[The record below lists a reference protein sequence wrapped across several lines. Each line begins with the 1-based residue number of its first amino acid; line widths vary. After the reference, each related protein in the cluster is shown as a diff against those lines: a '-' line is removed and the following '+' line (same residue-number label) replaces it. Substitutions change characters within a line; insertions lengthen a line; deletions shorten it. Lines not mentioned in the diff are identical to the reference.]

1 MIFDLP
7 ESVYCYAFSLRKQ
20 RLLRH
25 FIPHVKVKSLS
36 RSQSLSGSATVLIW
50 GAEPAASHWPS
61 STRIIRVEDGFLRS
75 VGLGAD
81 LVRPVSWVFDSR
93 GIYFDAS
100 SASDL
105 EWLLENASVDN
116 GLLERA
122 DSLVK
127 KVIEHGLTKYNV
139 GANSWQRPLPASRV
153 ILVPG
158 QVETDASIRLAAIG
172 VKTNL
177 ALLQEVRNTNPDAYV
192 IYKPHPDVVA
202 GLRAKGSQ
210 EHLCSNYCNEV
221 LTDVPINEL
230 INKVDEVHVMTS
242 LAGFEAL
249 LRGRKVVCYG
259 MPFYA
264 GWGLTHDMLICNR
277 RTRERSLNELVAC
290 ALILYPI
297 YFSYEKSRA
306 TDPEQILGELVRLRE
321 KSRRSASKW
330 RSMLRWSLRKIYS
343 RP

>member
-1 MIFDLP
+1 MIQNLP
-7 ESVYCYAFSLRKQ
+7 ESAYCYAFSLRKQ

-36 RSQSLSGSATVLIW
+36 RSQNLPDSATVLIW
-50 GAEPAASHWPS
+50 GAEPANPNWSKNIN
-61 STRIIRVEDGFLRS
+61 IIRVEDGFLRS

-100 SASDL
+100 RESDL
-105 EWLLENASVDN
+105 EWLLENLSVDN
-116 GLLERA
+116 ELLERA
-122 DSLVK
+122 DNLVK
-127 KVIEHGLTKYNV
+127 KIIEYGLTKYNV
-139 GANSWQRPLPASRV
+139 GGFPWQKPLSASRV

-158 QVETDASIRLAAIG
+158 QVETDASIRLAAVGI
-172 VKTNL
+172 KTNIG
-177 ALLQEVRNTNPDAYV
+177 LLQEVRKANPDAYV

-202 GLRAKGSQ
+202 GLRKEGSQ
-210 EHLCSNYCNEV
+210 EHLCWSYCNEV
-221 LTDVPINEL
+221 LTDAPMNDL
-230 INKVDEVHVMTS
+230 INQVDEVHVMTS

-259 MPFYA
+259 LPFYA

-321 KSRRSASKW
+321 KSRRSESKW